1 MDRLLLNG
9 EWVSA
14 DDPRATH
21 YVEAEFKRQ
30 RKAKED
36 AKKLGFEVLTPQAAT
51 TLFNISASAVR
62 QARLGGHV
70 YTTFTVDLT
79 GRPLHLLHLQ
89 SAIEYWEDKKRDDF
103 ADALDNMRKNG
114 HVLGVSGIGYN
125 VLHDKPIV
133 RLNDVETV
141 VVPGC

>member
-1 MDRLLLNG
+1 MDRLFLNG

-14 DDPRATH
+14 DDPRATP

-36 AKKLGFEVLTPQAAT
+36 AKRWGWEVLTPQAAT
-51 TLFNISASAVR
+51 ALFGISASAVR
-62 QARLGGHV
+62 QARLSGHV
-70 YTTFTVDLT
+70 DCRFTVDLT
-79 GRPLHLLHLQ
+79 GRPLHLLDLQ
-89 SAIEYWEDKKRDDF
+89 SAIEYWRDKKRDDF
-103 ADALDNMRKNG
+103 ADVLEDMRENG
-114 HVLGVSGIGYN
+114 HVLGVNGIGYN

-141 VVPGC
+141 VVPDY

>member
-1 MDRLLLNG
+1 MDRQLLNG
-9 EWVSA
+9 DWVSSA
-14 DDPRATH
+14 DPRATP
-21 YVEAEFKRQ
+21 YLEAEFKRQ

-36 AKKLGFEVLTPQAAT
+36 AKKWGFEVLTPQAAT
-51 TLFNISASAVR
+51 ALFRLSASAVR

-79 GRPLHLLHLQ
+79 GRPLHLLNLE
-89 SAIEYWEDKKRDDF
+89 SAIEYWGDKKRDDF
-103 ADALDNMRKNG
+103 ADVLEDMRENG
-114 HVLGVSGIGYN
+114 HVLGVNGIGYN

-141 VVPGC
+141 VVPDY

>member
-14 DDPRATH
+14 DDPRATPW
-21 YVEAEFKRQ
+21 VEAEFKRQ

-51 TLFNISASAVR
+51 ALFGISASAVR

-70 YTTFTVDLT
+70 YCRFIVDLT

-89 SAIEYWEDKKRDDF
+89 SAIDYWGDKKGDDF
-103 ADALDNMRKNG
+103 ADVLDDMREDG
-114 HVLGVSGIGYN
+114 HILGVNGIGYN

-133 RLNDVETV
+133 RLNDVEPV
-141 VVPGC
+141 AVPGY

>member
-1 MDRLLLNG
+1 MDGLYLNG

-14 DDPRATH
+14 DDPRAAPW
-21 YVEAEFKRQ
+21 VEAELSRQ

-36 AKKLGFEVLTPQAAT
+36 AKKWGCEVLTPQAAT
-51 TLFNISASAVR
+51 ALFGVSASAVR

-70 YTTFTVDLT
+70 YCRFTVDLT

-89 SAIEYWEDKKRDDF
+89 SAIEYWGEKKRDDF
-103 ADALDNMRKNG
+103 ADVLEDMRENG
-114 HVLGVSGIGYN
+114 HVLGVNGIGYN

-141 VVPGC
+141 VVPGY